1 MPPKGTH
8 SYLKNIAI
16 FGASGLGREVLM
28 LIHQI
33 NQVAPVWNM
42 VGFYDDN
49 PDMPDIIDKYPYLGN
64 LEALQAVKEPLYVVV
79 AIGNPGIKA
88 QICEKIINP
97 QIQFAVLIHPGV
109 PNEAYQFNEIGEGTI
124 ITQGCIITTN
134 IHVGRHVLL
143 NLGCTL
149 GHDVELGDYCS
160 LMPHVNIAGNSVLG
174 KGVYVGTNATVIQF
188 LKVGARAI
196 IGAGAV
202 VHRDLPE
209 AVTAVGIPAKVIKR
223 HHA

>member
-1 MPPKGTH
+1 MPHKATH

-33 NQVAPVWNM
+33 NQAIPTWNM
-42 VGFYDDN
+42 IGFYDDN
-49 PDMPDIIDKYPYLGN
+49 QDTPRTINNYPYLGN
-64 LEALQAVKEPLYVVV
+64 LEKLQKVKEPLYVAI
-79 AIGNPGIKA
+79 AIGNPGLKA
-88 QICEKIINP
+88 QLSEKITNKHIL
-97 QIQFAVLIHPGV
+97 FAVLIHPGV
-109 PNEAYQFNEIGEGTI
+109 PNEAYQFNKIGEGTI

-134 IHVGRHVLL
+134 ITLGKHVLL

-149 GHDVELGDYCS
+149 GHDVKLGDFCS

-188 LKVGARAI
+188 LKVGAKAI
-196 IGAGAV
+196 VGAGAV

-209 AVTAVGIPAKVIKR
+209 AVTAVGVPARVIIR
-223 HHA
+223 HHG